1 MAYCLSPVSIS
12 GGSHLK
18 AHEVW
23 FPKYST
29 FGKRPS
35 LAVPRKPVTSK
46 YQFSVSAQYRDRSRG
61 GGSEFAAG
69 FLLGGAIFGTLGYIF
84 APQIRRSLLNEDEY
98 GFRKAKRPI
107 YYEEGLEKTRE
118 TLNEKINQLNAAI
131 DNVSSRLRG
140 GGNNT
145 PTVPAETDPEKNY
158 FFRDLL
164 IIFTMSAKPR
174 SSSSDTPTKVSPA
187 TPRVASKV
195 SRGLAKP
202 EPGSPSPLQSTR
214 HSGDRSQRLSLN
226 SKPTVERRSP
236 KVATP
241 PEKPQTRVGKGLEL
255 QAQLSSVQE
264 DLKKAKEKISLI
276 EKEKAQAIDELKEAK
291 KAAEEA
297 NERVTEALA
306 ALKLAEENSEIE
318 KFRALELEQVEMDA
332 AHKKDEEWQ
341 KEIESVRSQHASD
354 VAALVSTTQEL
365 QRVKQEL
372 AMTCD
377 AKNQALNHADDATKI
392 AEIHAEKAEIL
403 SAELVRLKSLL
414 ELKHEREMNE
424 HNEMVLRL
432 REEIESLKLE
442 VEKSKA
448 IEEKSV
454 ENEDF
459 IEQLS
464 VDLEAAKMAELY
476 TRNVADEWG
485 NRVEELE
492 MQIEEE
498 KKLERSTSN
507 SLNLVTKQLERS
519 NDSLQDAE
527 SKIAVLKEKVRSL
540 EMTISTQRRDLEESE
555 HQINMAKEENAEVEK
570 LVKSLK
576 SELETVKEEKT
587 LSLDNEKLSA
597 SRVQTLLEE
606 KNKLINELENSR
618 DEEEKSKKAMESLAS
633 ALHEVSAE
641 AREAKEKLLSCE
653 TDNENYKTKLED
665 LRLFLKATDEKYETM
680 LHDAKNEIDLLTN
693 TIEKSK
699 KEHQNSVTEWEQK
712 ELHLVDCV
720 KKSDKENSSLLNEVS
735 RLENMLK
742 QSEGEASES
751 KEEEARLKESLKEV
765 ESKVICLQEAL
776 EEVKTE
782 SMKLKESLL
791 DKETDL
797 QSVIQENDELRA
809 REVASLK
816 KVEELSKLLEE
827 AIIKKQSEENG
838 ELTDS
843 DKDYDLLPK
852 VVEFSE
858 ENGHG
863 SKEKPKSSEHPEE
876 PKNENS
882 LHVDDGSTNEALQAN
897 SAEVVNVNGKLV
909 HKIKEKED
917 DSAESV
923 DVEFKMWESCRIEK
937 KEFSPEGEPEQE
949 ESFDEEVDSK
959 ADASEGFDQINGSTE
974 IVDDGGNSPSKQ
986 QQHKKK
992 KPLLRKFGN
1001 LLKKKGSGTGN
1012 QK

>member
-1 MAYCLSPVSIS
+1 
-12 GGSHLK
+12 
-18 AHEVW
+18 
-23 FPKYST
+23 
-29 FGKRPS
+29 
-35 LAVPRKPVTSK
+35 
-46 YQFSVSAQYRDRSRG
+46 
-61 GGSEFAAG
+61 
-69 FLLGGAIFGTLGYIF
+69 
-84 APQIRRSLLNEDEY
+84 
-98 GFRKAKRPI
+98 
-107 YYEEGLEKTRE
+107 
-118 TLNEKINQLNAAI
+118 
-131 DNVSSRLRG
+131 
-140 GGNNT
+140 
-145 PTVPAETDPEKNY
+145 
-158 FFRDLL
+158 
-164 IIFTMSAKPR
+164 MSAKPR

-377 AKNQALNHADDATKI
+377 AKNQALSHADDATKI

-414 ELKHEREMNE
+414 ELKREREINE

-432 REEIESLKLE
+432 REAIESLKLE

-448 IEEKSV
+448 FEEKLV

-464 VDLEAAKMAELY
+464 VDLEAAKMAESY

-492 MQIEEE
+492 MQIKEE
-498 KKLERSTSN
+498 KKLERSTSE
-507 SLNLVTKQLERS
+507 SLNSVTKQLERS

-540 EMTISTQRRDLEESE
+540 EMTIGTQRRDLEESE

-570 LVKSLK
+570 LVESLK

-587 LSLDNEKLSA
+587 LSLDNEKLSV

-606 KNKLINELENSR
+606 KNKLIHELENSR

-653 TDNENYKTKLED
+653 TDNENYKAKLED
-665 LRLFLKATDEKYETM
+665 LRSFLKATDEKYETM

-693 TIEKSK
+693 TIEQSK

-720 KKSDKENSSLLNEVS
+720 KKSDEENTSLQKEVS
-735 RLENMLK
+735 RLEKLLK

-782 SMKLKESLL
+782 SKELKESLL
-791 DKETDL
+791 DKETEL

-843 DKDYDLLPK
+843 DKGYDLLPK

-876 PKNENS
+876 PKNENC

-897 SAEVVNVNGKLV
+897 SAKVVNVNGKVV
-909 HKIKEKED
+909 HEIKEKED